1 MEGFALLNGLSR
13 MPREAASSEKD
24 PSLPGLKA
32 ERRFLNC
39 LRRMP
44 RAAAS
49 SQEQPPAQRQGF
61 LSSSCWKVFSDA
73 LPLLQAGVGG
83 YIYITIQLIFLCVND
98 GVVAISEELY
108 REEIRGM
115 EPD

>member
-83 YIYITIQLIFLCVND
+83 YIYI
-98 GVVAISEELY
+98 
-108 REEIRGM
+108 
-115 EPD
+115 